1 MLNRIIIAAIF
12 LLLPSTLAET
22 SHSPEEVTEGD
33 TFSTIL
39 DTEDDVTKVTF
50 YVCTLE
56 EPYTCYKPIQKLKN
70 ESENG
75 RFEFSYTVRNN
86 DYPGYK
92 YEIEKEDNSTEKI
105 PASEYSYY
113 EGMNVV
119 KMQESYYFK
128 VDVASQEQEESG
140 AMLYAPNLILTLSII
155 SVMALIN
162 RR

>member
-12 LLLPSTLAET
+12 LLLPSTLAEI

-113 EGMNVV
+113 EGMEVE
-119 KMQESYYFK
+119 KMEDSYYFK
-128 VDVASQEQEESG
+128 VNVRVDKSSEDSS
-140 AMLYAPNLILTLSII
+140 LSTLSFLSCLILITTI
-155 SVMALIN
+155 SFIG